1 MIGSLGSSALDAAYD
16 RWKTASP
23 YDLEKE
29 SKCKCERCGLELYPG
44 DKYFDCEGSLL
55 CDECSKEWL
64 SEQSQEVT
72 DEMAFP
78 E

>member
-16 RWKTASP
+16 RWKTTP
-23 YDLEKE
+23 PEEPE
-29 SKCKCERCGLELYPG
+29 SHFKCERCGLELYPG
-44 DKYFDCEGSLL
+44 DKFYDCEGSVL
-55 CDECSKEWL
+55 CEECSKEWL

>member
-1 MIGSLGSSALDAAYD
+1 MIGSLGSPALDAAYD
-16 RWKTASP
+16 RWKTESP

-44 DKYFDCEGSLL
+44 DKFYDCEGYNF
-55 CDECSKEWL
+55 CRECAVEWIN
-64 SEQSQEVT
+64 EQEQTVT
-72 DEMAFP
+72 EEMCYG

>member
-1 MIGSLGSSALDAAYD
+1 MIGSLGSPALDAAYD
-16 RWKTASP
+16 RWKTTP
-23 YDLEKE
+23 PDDPETHF
-29 SKCKCERCGLELYPG
+29 KCERCGLELYPG

-64 SEQSQEVT
+64 SEQSHEVT